1 MSKNETT
8 SNIYGFPLRVFLLAA
23 LFFFGFLFNGGFV
36 SPEAADSLPLSV
48 LINRMQEAY
57 NRTRDLKA
65 NFVQEIALKSV
76 GRTER
81 EEGMLYLK
89 NPKRML
95 WDYQKPQIK
104 KLVVNPQKAWL
115 YIPEDRIVYIQSADQ
130 VYKSKMAIRFLSG
143 MGKLREDFQVSF
155 PEAGA
160 VDRDGNYRLKLVPKA
175 AGLGTDQLNL
185 TVDRKSYQI
194 LEGGFTD
201 AYGNATRIR
210 FSNIKV
216 NNRLADSKFDFKVPA
231 GVEVFNMR

>member
-1 MSKNETT
+1 MSKNGTIN
-8 SNIYGFPLRVFLLAA
+8 NIYGFPLRGFLLAS
-23 LFFFGFLFNGGFV
+23 LFLFSFLFSGGSIFL
-36 SPEAADSLPLSV
+36 EAADSLPLPA

-57 NRTRDLKA
+57 DRTRDLKA
-65 NFVQEIALKSV
+65 NFVQEVALKSV

-81 EEGMLYLK
+81 EEGILYLK

-115 YIPEDRIVYIQSADQ
+115 YIPEDRAVYVQSADQ
-130 VYKSKMAIRFLSG
+130 IFKSKMAIRFLSG
-143 MGKLREDFQVSF
+143 MGKLRGDFQVSF
-155 PEAGA
+155 SDTGA
-160 VDRDGNYRLKLVPKA
+160 VDRDGNYRLKLIPKA

-185 TVDRKSYQI
+185 TVDKKSYQI
-194 LEGGFTD
+194 LEGSFTD

-216 NNRLADSKFDFKVPA
+216 NNRFDDRKFDFKVPA
-231 GVEVFNMR
+231 GVEVFNIR